1 MREVASEQLDVGAA
15 DGEKAQ
21 LPPAAPCGEL
31 AQVEGVCLLG
41 LAGINRQEPA

>member
-21 LPPAAPCGEL
+21 RPPAAPGSEL
-31 AQVEGVCLLG
+31 AQVQGVCLPG
-41 LAGINRQEPA
+41 LAGITRQEPG